1 MSDVYPYVFAK
12 RDSEVK
18 NEKLKTGDTCWII
31 KDYTILGDE
40 QFYFEW
46 HLIEDVHN
54 LRKMSKVDPD
64 KAIETERMI
73 SLMITLWNWKLSPD
87 DLTRSRFKFGSW
99 GDEVKLEK
107 KRSVYSYITLQVRNV
122 DLPILERYYI
132 PKRYSAILDEL
143 DFNEED
149 IRKLNREAAK
159 KARSDRKKLHKK
171 ARDKKTQERLEER
184 SKRNARRKKN
194 QYMQEVKSMKKIVES
209 FLEDNPISSTAS
221 GYTHD

>member
-1 MSDVYPYVFAK
+1 MSDVKPYVFAK

-31 KDYTILGDE
+31 KDYTVLGDE

-107 KRSVYSYITLQVRNV
+107 KRSVYSYMTLQVRNV

-143 DFNEED
+143 DFTEED

-159 KARSDRKKLHKK
+159 KIRADRKKRHKK
-171 ARDKKTQERLEER
+171 DRDKKKQERLIER
-184 SKRNARRKKN
+184 GKINARRKKN
-194 QYMQEVKSMKKIVES
+194 RYVQEAKNMKQIVES
-209 FLEDNPISSTAS
+209 FLNADTVREKAS
-221 GYTHD
+221 